1 MSINH
6 GRRDAL
12 EPERAVDGKDT
23 RRKHASSTI
32 RWQAGVRGF
41 MVDPI
46 APPRA
51 VLSAS
56 VRLLYR
62 VLGEERLGTARGNA
76 WEAVCADRKRAD
88 DRARVQLILRERAIS
103 KM

>member
-1 MSINH
+1 
-6 GRRDAL
+6 
-12 EPERAVDGKDT
+12 
-23 RRKHASSTI
+23 
-32 RWQAGVRGF
+32 
-41 MVDPI
+41 VDPI

-76 WEAVCADRKRAD
+76 WEAVCADR
-88 DRARVQLILRERAIS
+88 ERALARAKVQRVLGERREPKI
-103 KM
+103 